1 MPIEGFD
8 FKQFATDLAT
18 QAKDLVPQDFET
30 FQKEYIVKTLENFSL
45 MAGEAI
51 SNDAEAGFNAEQA
64 IFLTQIIAEWSFHK
78 SVDVIRS
85 GIQPEYWDIVLQK
98 IAFTIFEIGKNTIKQ
113 NLPQEKILELVENQV
128 LKAYEEALEELQQR
142 GIIDAEL
149 KEKAEKQNNLNQLM
163 QQVEAEQAAQREA
176 EAQQQAEV
184 SQPQNIPQQPMP
196 QEASPIQ
203 DAGDKKLFKLASL
216 ALLLRTMSQDKVS
229 SILNKFNPQ
238 DAQLVIQYMRM
249 PDLSQRVDTNTAIQC
264 LKEIKT
270 NLPSRNATTPN
281 QLIFRIKKALQ
292 GVPREKLEAL
302 IKHERINV
310 KKFVTTALQ
319 DELYE
324 LPPKVSNVIAQHIE
338 NSV

>member
-8 FKQFATDLAT
+8 YKQFSSDLAT
-18 QAKDLVPQDFET
+18 QAKELVPQDFEP
-30 FQKEYIVKTLENFSL
+30 FQKEYVVKTLANFSM

-113 NLPQEKILELVENQV
+113 NMPQDKILELVESQV
-128 LKAYEEALEELQQR
+128 LKAYEEALDELQQR
-142 GIIDAEL
+142 GIIDEEL
-149 KEKAEKQNNLNQLM
+149 KENAAKQNNLNQLVE
-163 QQVEAEQAAQREA
+163 QVEAEQAAQREA
-176 EAQQQAEV
+176 EAQAAAQQQGV
-184 SQPQNIPQQPMP
+184 PQDIPAQQQMQQPVS
-196 QEASPIQ
+196 E
-203 DAGDKKLFKLASL
+203 DKKLFKLASL
-216 ALLLRTMSQDKVS
+216 ALLLRTMSQDKIS

-238 DAQLVIQYMRM
+238 DAQLVIQYMQM
-249 PDLSQRVDTNTAIQC
+249 PDLNQRVDANTAIQC

-270 NLPSRNATTPN
+270 SLPSKRATTPN
-281 QLIFRIKKALQ
+281 QLIFRIKNSLQ
-292 GVPREKLEAL
+292 NVPRENVEMFLKQ
-302 IKHERINV
+302 ERINV
-310 KKFVTTALQ
+310 KRFVTTALQ

-324 LPPKVSNVIAQHIE
+324 LPPKVANVIAQHIE
-338 NSV
+338 SSV